1 MTQYT
6 VKQGDTLLRIAK
18 QFKLDSSKALY
29 MHADNAAF
37 RSLRPNP
44 DVIYPGDVLNIP
56 EKPTNVFSAQTNR
69 RHRFVVCQEDE
80 PEQETLQMT
89 IKDSSGSFLANAKV
103 ELKIGEQILK
113 SVTDK
118 KGNLAIT
125 LPETE
130 ATEGELS
137 VYSDETSAE
146 PSHQL
151 TVQFAHLDP
160 IDTLSGIQ
168 ARCNNLGY
176 FCGTVDGVMG
186 NNTRK
191 GIMAFQAAN
200 GLTKDGEPGPKT
212 QRKLLKQYGC

>member
-18 QFKLDSSKALY
+18 QFGFETSKALY

-44 DVIYPGDVLNIP
+44 DVMYPGDVLNIP
-56 EKPTNVFSAQTNR
+56 ENATNVFTAQTNR
-69 RHRFVVCQEDE
+69 RHRFVVCREDE

-89 IKDSSGSFLANAKV
+89 LKDSSGSYLANV
-103 ELKIGEQILK
+103 RSELKVGGQTLK
-113 SVTDK
+113 TETDK
-118 KGNLAIT
+118 KGNLTIA
-125 LPETE
+125 LPETD
-130 ATEGELS
+130 ATDGELYI
-137 VYSDETSAE
+137 YSDENSTE

-151 TVQFAHLDP
+151 TVQLAHLDP

-176 FCGTVDGVMG
+176 YCGTVDGIMG
-186 NNTRK
+186 DNTRN
-191 GIMAFQAAN
+191 GVQAFQADN
-200 GLTKDGEPGPKT
+200 GLVKDGEPGSKT
-212 QRKLLKQYGC
+212 QHKLLKQYGC